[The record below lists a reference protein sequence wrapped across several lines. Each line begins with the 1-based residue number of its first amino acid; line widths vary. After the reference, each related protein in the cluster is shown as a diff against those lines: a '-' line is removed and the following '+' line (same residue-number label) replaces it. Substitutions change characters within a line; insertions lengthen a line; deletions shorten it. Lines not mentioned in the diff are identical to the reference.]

1 MLRGGVVNFEERL
14 LRIGLPQEHARLFSH
29 RRSYAETR
37 MEELSRRLSD
47 ARAITGYPDL
57 TIFAAGSYARRE
69 ASEYSDVDLFFIV
82 DDREGD
88 AVDHPRLRE
97 VKIMSAVIEAT
108 EVGMRL
114 PAPSNDGEFL
124 KILSLKDILSHL
136 GGNQDDVRNYF
147 TTRML
152 MLLESMPLVNSN
164 TYDACVEAM
173 VDTYLRDYDLHQDNF
188 HPTFVV
194 NDVLRFWK
202 TLCLNYENRRNQ
214 KDDAKKLKQKIR
226 NFKLGF
232 SRLMTC
238 FATVAVLAN
247 YDKVTREEMIA
258 LFKMPPLDRLL
269 FLVERRPV
277 AMKHLKSS
285 LTEYHWFLT
294 KTASTTEQLETYFQ
308 DKVNRTEAFDH
319 ARKFGDEIFGVVRE
333 VAEASGTM
341 RYLVV

>member
-1 MLRGGVVNFEERL
+1 
-14 LRIGLPQEHARLFSH
+14 
-29 RRSYAETR
+29 
-37 MEELSRRLSD
+37 
-47 ARAITGYPDL
+47 
-57 TIFAAGSYARRE
+57 
-69 ASEYSDVDLFFIV
+69 
-82 DDREGD
+82 
-88 AVDHPRLRE
+88 
-97 VKIMSAVIEAT
+97 
-108 EVGMRL
+108 
-114 PAPSNDGEFL
+114 
-124 KILSLKDILSHL
+124 
-136 GGNQDDVRNYF
+136 
-147 TTRML
+147 
-152 MLLESMPLVNSN
+152 
-164 TYDACVEAM
+164 
-173 VDTYLRDYDLHQDNF
+173 
-188 HPTFVV
+188 
-194 NDVLRFWK
+194 
-202 TLCLNYENRRNQ
+202 
-214 KDDAKKLKQKIR
+214 
-226 NFKLGF
+226 
-232 SRLMTC
+232 MTC